1 MPSKEKSEIKITI
14 MSVGGRGANVMERL
28 VRMKLPGVR
37 LVGVGAKGKTFDR
50 LYLEDKIEL
59 QKSVVKQGEEPS
71 EDSIRQKVTDQ
82 QDAINNVMQETD
94 ILFLLGNVSGEESPI
109 QCHEIGKMAQKYHVL
124 SFFVGAMPFSF
135 EGKPKLVLAKKNIE
149 LLKDQIDGVLTIDSD
164 KLLASNANAQDTL
177 TKTDQTV
184 ALMIENIVDLVM
196 KFGIVNVDYSDLKTT
211 VENAGEVFFNSI
223 SVQRSD
229 IDSIGKRLFSETCLN
244 QSVRQLQKVL
254 YVIYGGKD
262 LLMEEISSVGQ
273 KIAEYASEDA
283 RIIFGVVGEDGANNE
298 IKVVLIGA

>member
-1 MPSKEKSEIKITI
+1 MPNKDNSPIRITI
-14 MSVGGRGANVMERL
+14 MSVGGRGANVMERIAQL
-28 VRMKLPGVR
+28 KLPGVR

-50 LYLEDKIEL
+50 LFLEEKIEL
-59 QKSVVKQGEEPS
+59 KTSVVKHGQDVSEES
-71 EDSIRQKVTDQ
+71 CRQKIVDQ
-82 QDAINNVMQETD
+82 QDAIESVIRETD
-94 ILFLLGNVSGEESPI
+94 ILFLLGNFAGEESAI
-109 QCHEIGKMAQKYHVL
+109 QCHEIGKMARKYHIL

-135 EGKPKLVLAKKNIE
+135 EGKPKLVLAKKNLE
-149 LLKDQIDGVLTIDSD
+149 MLKDQIDGVLTIDSD
-164 KLLASNANAQDTL
+164 KLLASDANAQDTL

-211 VENAGEVFFNSI
+211 VEKAGEVYFNSI
-223 SVQRSD
+223 STSRSD

-244 QSVRQLQKVL
+244 QSVRQLQKAL

-262 LLMEEISSVGQ
+262 LLMEEISLIGQ
-273 KIAEYASEDA
+273 KIAEHTSEDA
-283 RIIFGVVGEDGANNE
+283 RIIFGVVGEDGAHNE